1 MSAAETSEGETL
13 EGMTPFERRNMY
25 QHRYSWFFWEFAHQS
40 HTGECD
46 VVQPAGDTR
55 SNRVLTQRSVCAAC
69 RVTRLLELCNGD
81 ATLMMSWFGV
91 AQSINNLLSVFISP
105 VVGSLSDAGGRP
117 VHPVCLRSC

>member
-55 SNRVLTQRSVCAAC
+55 SNRVLT
-69 RVTRLLELCNGD
+69 
-81 ATLMMSWFGV
+81 
-91 AQSINNLLSVFISP
+91 
-105 VVGSLSDAGGRP
+105 
-117 VHPVCLRSC
+117 HPGTDLVLCLRRRDCSFSLLTHPGAGCALQRAASRACWSCATGTPRS

>member
-1 MSAAETSEGETL
+1 MSALPAMSAAETSEGETL

-46 VVQPAGDTR
+46 VVQPAWR
-55 SNRVLTQRSVCAAC
+55 YEEYISRLLTQRFVCAAC

-105 VVGSLSDAGGRP
+105 D
-117 VHPVCLRSC
+117 